1 MTGDELKSAVEPKP
15 PQATKLLGLPHWLF
29 FSLLSMLLWGL
40 WGLISKLAVELTSP
54 LQNQVVSTL
63 GLVLS
68 VTLFARSKNL
78 GVGTA
83 NRRGA
88 FWAFVTGLCGGIG
101 NVALFLSFSH
111 GGKASVVVPLSGVYP
126 LVSVVLAMLLLKE
139 KLNRVQVAGIG
150 LALGA
155 LVLLNEG

>member
-1 MTGDELKSAVEPKP
+1 MTGDELKTGVEPKP
-15 PQATKLLGLPHWLF
+15 PQTARLLGLPHWLF

-54 LQNQVVSTL
+54 FQNQVVSTL

-83 NRRGA
+83 KGRGA

-111 GGKASVVVPLSGVYP
+111 GGKASIVVPLSGVYP
-126 LVSVVLAMLLLKE
+126 LVSVVLALVLLRE

-150 LALGA
+150 LALAA
-155 LVLLNEG
+155 LILLNQG